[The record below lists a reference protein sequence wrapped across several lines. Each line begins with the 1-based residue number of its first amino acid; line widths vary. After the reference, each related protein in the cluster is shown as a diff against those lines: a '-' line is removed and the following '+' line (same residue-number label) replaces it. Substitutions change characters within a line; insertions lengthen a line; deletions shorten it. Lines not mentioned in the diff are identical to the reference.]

1 MTFHVRSLVLLLLVG
16 TLTACAAPGEDSR
29 PNVIVI
35 SIDTLRADHTGWHG
49 YDRETTPHLDDFATT
64 AISFDRAYTPASHT
78 LPAHV
83 SLFTSLYPDTHGVIR
98 MKDAL
103 SPSVE
108 TLAGILSE
116 RGYETAA
123 FLNAGWLHPKFGL
136 DRGFETYDFYH
147 DLKVERLL
155 GIPRFGRNA
164 EQTNEAVFEWLDR
177 TPSSPFLLFVHYFDV
192 HSDWERL
199 PYDAPP
205 PYGTMFVEDYDGEF
219 TGGEGGVHAS
229 KYLLKMNE
237 EDIRLSN
244 ADRDYVKGLYD
255 GGIAYTD
262 AQFQRLLAKLDSM
275 DLLENSIV
283 IVTSDHG
290 EEFQE
295 HGMVLHEQ
303 VYEELIHVP
312 LIVRLPTAQDPP
324 SVVTEPR
331 RLENPVQLVDVMPTV
346 LDYLGIELP
355 GASQGRSLWPVI
367 EGSESSGRRIY
378 ARNIDATQYAIV
390 EGNWKLVYE
399 PESRAT
405 RLFDLTADPAE
416 TQERNDDEKTAELL
430 TNLLEW
436 IETAREMGQVVRSET
451 VEIDEDTREALKA
464 LGYIE

>member
-1 MTFHVRSLVLLLLVG
+1 MGFY
-16 TLTACAAPGEDSR
+16 
-29 PNVIVI
+29 
-35 SIDTLRADHTGWHG
+35 G
-49 YDRETTPHLDDFATT
+49 YDRKTTPHLDEFATT

-83 SLFTSLYPDTHGVIR
+83 SLFTSLYPDTHGVTR

-103 SPSVE
+103 SPNVE
-108 TLAGILSE
+108 TLAGILLES
-116 RGYETAA
+116 GYETAA

-136 DRGFETYDFYH
+136 DRGFATYDFYH
-147 DLKVERLL
+147 DLKVKRSL

-164 EQTNEAVFEWLDR
+164 EETNEAVFEWLDR

-205 PYGTMFVEDYDGEF
+205 PYGTMFVEDYDGGF
-219 TGGEGGVHAS
+219 TGGEKGVHAS

-237 EDIRLSN
+237 EDIRLSDS
-244 ADRDYVKGLYD
+244 DRDYVKGLYD

-262 AQFQRLLAKLDSM
+262 AQLQQLLAKLETM
-275 DLLENSIV
+275 NLLDNSIV

-312 LIVRLPTAQDPP
+312 LMVRLPVAQQLP
-324 SVVTEPR
+324 SVDTEPR
-331 RLENPVQLVDVMPTV
+331 RLDGPVQLIDVMPTV
-346 LDYLGIELP
+346 LDYLGIEPP
-355 GASQGRSLWPVI
+355 GAPQGRSLRPLI
-367 EGSESSGRRIY
+367 EGHDASGRRIY

-390 EGNWKLVYE
+390 EGTWKLVYE
-399 PESRAT
+399 AESRNT
-405 RLFDLTADPAE
+405 KLFDLAADPAE
-416 TQERNDDEKTAELL
+416 AQARTDDEKTAELL
-430 TNLLEW
+430 ANLLEW
-436 IETAREMGQVVRSET
+436 IETAQEMGQAVQSET
-451 VEIDEDTREALKA
+451 VEIDEQTREALKA